1 MNSRK
6 TAETFKIHYVQ
17 CQYVGYAV
25 HVHGCSQPRIVYLNT
40 QNFVLQDNPP
50 PLSIKG
56 FIVWQE
62 THAGLDGTDLPLRFR
77 NCQAKTIAAL
87 GTRHSVPKLSNVLVR
102 VVKSGALGGKSS
114 ECRVHELVLG
124 IGAPCHP

>member
-1 MNSRK
+1 MPRWIRFLQRVSWGSDQFSIVSTRSRDY
-6 TAETFKIHYVQ
+6 T
-17 CQYVGYAV
+17 G
-25 HVHGCSQPRIVYLNT
+25 
-40 QNFVLQDNPP
+40 
-50 PLSIKG
+50 SIKG

-62 THAGLDGTDLPLRFR
+62 THAVLDGTDLPLRFR

-114 ECRVHELVLG
+114 ECRVHELMLG
-124 IGAPCHP
+124 SERRVIRSWMLVSTRHDAMII